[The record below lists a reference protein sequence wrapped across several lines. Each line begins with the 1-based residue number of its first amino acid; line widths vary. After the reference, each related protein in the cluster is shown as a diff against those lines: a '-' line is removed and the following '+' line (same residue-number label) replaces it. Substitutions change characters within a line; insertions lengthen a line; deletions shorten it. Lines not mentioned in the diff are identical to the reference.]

1 MARLDNRHWV
11 IITIADYVDE
21 SSDNPN
27 EQLENLCSNAIQS
40 GVSPLRK
47 SLDGTLAILKWDGDT
62 PSVFSSMTIYS
73 HSQILT
79 ILRGSDWTEPLE

>member
-1 MARLDNRHWV
+1 MSFENRRWV

-40 GVSPLRK
+40 GVGTLRK
-47 SLDGTLAILKWDGDT
+47 TLDGAKAILKWDGDT
-62 PSVFSSMTIYS
+62 PEVFNGMTSYG
-73 HSQILT
+73 HSEILT
-79 ILRGSDWTEPLE
+79 ELRGSDWTEPIE